1 MIQSVIKGLLLGI
14 MLSFSTIYALNVDSL
29 KREIAI
35 QVEEGRPLAL
45 IKSYEVLGRHYYAE
59 SMYEDALICYHK
71 GLELANSL
79 EDNKKAFFFMHYLGA
94 MYYYPKDDYQ
104 KSLDYLLRA
113 ESLAERT
120 GIPSEDVTQN
130 YVKLA
135 EVYNTKGDFEDA
147 VRYQLE
153 ALRLAEQNKD
163 TMNLA
168 LGARI
173 LGVIYWSQK
182 QYKQALQNF
191 QVSEKL
197 HEYLLKI
204 LPADDPRARE
214 NATNYYTTLASM
226 SVSYLSLDSLDDARP
241 YIQRSKDLA
250 DSLNHKY
257 GAAYSEALTG
267 NLFEK
272 LKQYDEAL
280 VHLNKANK
288 MFEELHLRR
297 ERALFSIKVAE
308 IQKNRKEME
317 IAHATLDEAEAIAKE
332 LESHILIRDIYKV
345 RSEIYD
351 EQQAIGVAYHYFKSY
366 IQIRDSLL
374 DEERLITLAEIETRT
389 EVREKEQEIAN
400 LEEETANDRRLIFL
414 IGLTI
419 VFLFLGIFVF
429 LVQQRN
435 NTLKELNQ
443 VLEIKNREIQR
454 QNERLASSNEDLRQF
469 AHVTSHDLREPLRNI
484 GSFASLLK
492 RRYVG
497 KIDSEADEFIDF
509 IVSGVDQMDKLLSDL
524 LAYSVVGIF
533 QHEFEKVNINEV
545 ITLIIENLNREK
557 ATAGAKISLHDL
569 PSIQA
574 NRKQMIQLFHHLID
588 NSIKFR
594 KDESPQISIRA
605 EKRGSYYLFSV
616 EDNGIGMEE
625 AYQDK
630 IFGLFLRL
638 HTKKSKYK
646 GTGIGLSICKK
657 IVEQHKG
664 KIWIDSKLGDGTTVY
679 FTLPKDPNS
688 VSSEEKIPAKYR
700 KWEKVTIS

>member
-1 MIQSVIKGLLLGI
+1 MLG
-14 MLSFSTIYALNVDSL
+14 FSTVYALNVDSL
-29 KREIAI
+29 RREIAI

-59 SMYEDALICYHK
+59 SMYEDAIICYRK

-79 EDNKKAFFFMHYLGA
+79 EDNQKAFFFMHYLGA

-104 KSLDYLLRA
+104 KSLDYLSSA
-113 ESLAERT
+113 ESLAERYP
-120 GIPSEDVTQN
+120 IPNEDVTRN
-130 YVKLA
+130 FVKLA

-173 LGVIYWSQK
+173 LGVIFWSQK
-182 QYKQALQNF
+182 QYTQALHNF
-191 QVSEKL
+191 KISESL
-197 HEYLLKI
+197 HKYLLKK
-204 LPADDPRARE
+204 LPTEDPRARE

-226 SVSYLSLDSLDDARP
+226 SVSYLSLDSLNTARP
-241 YIQRSKDLA
+241 YIKRSKNLA
-250 DSLNHKY
+250 DSLNHQY

-280 VHLNKANK
+280 VHLTKANE
-288 MFEELHLRR
+288 MFQRLHLRR
-297 ERALFSIKVAE
+297 ERSLFSIKVAE
-308 IQKNRKEME
+308 IQKNRGQLEV
-317 IAHATLDEAEAIAKE
+317 AHETLDEAESIAKA
-332 LESHILIRDIYKV
+332 LESPILLRDTYKV

-351 EQQAIGVAYHYFKSY
+351 EQKAIGLAYHYFKSY
-366 IQIRDSLL
+366 VQIRDSLL
-374 DEERLITLAEIETRT
+374 DEERLVTLAEIETRT

-400 LEEETANDRRLIFL
+400 LEEETASDRRLLIL

-435 NTLKELNQ
+435 NDLKELNQ

-492 RRYVG
+492 RRYDH
-497 KIDSEADEFIDF
+497 KLDPEADEFINF
-509 IVSGVDQMDKLLSDL
+509 IVSGVERMDKLLS
-524 LAYSVVGIF
+524 
-533 QHEFEKVNINEV
+533 
-545 ITLIIENLNREK
+545 
-557 ATAGAKISLHDL
+557 
-569 PSIQA
+569 
-574 NRKQMIQLFHHLID
+574 
-588 NSIKFR
+588 
-594 KDESPQISIRA
+594 
-605 EKRGSYYLFSV
+605 
-616 EDNGIGMEE
+616 
-625 AYQDK
+625 
-630 IFGLFLRL
+630 
-638 HTKKSKYK
+638 
-646 GTGIGLSICKK
+646 
-657 IVEQHKG
+657 
-664 KIWIDSKLGDGTTVY
+664 
-679 FTLPKDPNS
+679 
-688 VSSEEKIPAKYR
+688 
-700 KWEKVTIS
+700 